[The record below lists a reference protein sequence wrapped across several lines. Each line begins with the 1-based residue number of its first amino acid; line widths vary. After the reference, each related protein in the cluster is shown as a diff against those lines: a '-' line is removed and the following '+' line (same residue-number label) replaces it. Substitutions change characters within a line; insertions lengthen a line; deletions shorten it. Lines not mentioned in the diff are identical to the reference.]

1 MSDRKY
7 AGQRP
12 PAMDPAWLAAEV
24 RRRVSP
30 GRFAHVEGVVQAA
43 AELARRWGVA
53 EDKAVLAAWLHDV
66 AKELPQDT
74 LLKLA
79 ERFGIIFDDEMAH
92 MPHLWHAP
100 VGAELARREFGVGDP
115 DVLAAVR
122 HHPTGRAGMSRLER
136 IVFLADLIEP
146 GRSFP
151 GVDELRRLSM
161 EDLDAALLAAY
172 DGLIRYVLDKGGLL
186 HSDTVAARNEILLRR
201 S

>member
-1 MSDRKY
+1 
-7 AGQRP
+7 
-12 PAMDPAWLAAEV
+12 MDPAGLAAEV

-79 ERFGIIFDDEMAH
+79 DRFGIIFDDEMAH

-100 VGAELARREFGVGDP
+100 VGRSWRGGSSASAIRTCWRPFATTPRG
-115 DVLAAVR
+115 
-122 HHPTGRAGMSRLER
+122 GRACHRWS
-136 IVFLADLIEP
+136 AS
-146 GRSFP
+146 SFWP
-151 GVDELRRLSM
+151 
-161 EDLDAALLAAY
+161 
-172 DGLIRYVLDKGGLL
+172 
-186 HSDTVAARNEILLRR
+186 T
-201 S
+201 

>member
-1 MSDRKY
+1 MS
-7 AGQRP
+7 P
-12 PAMDPAWLAAEV
+12 
-24 RRRVSP
+24 
-30 GRFAHVEGVVQAA
+30 
-43 AELARRWGVA
+43 
-53 EDKAVLAAWLHDV
+53 
-66 AKELPQDT
+66 
-74 LLKLA
+74 
-79 ERFGIIFDDEMAH
+79 
-92 MPHLWHAP
+92 
-100 VGAELARREFGVGDP
+100 
-115 DVLAAVR
+115 
-122 HHPTGRAGMSRLER
+122 LER

>member
-1 MSDRKY
+1 MRAKGRPRWTRRGWPRKC
-7 AGQRP
+7 GGGCRP
-12 PAMDPAWLAAEV
+12 GASPTWRASCRP
-24 RRRVSP
+24 RRSWP
-30 GRFAHVEGVVQAA
+30 GA
-43 AELARRWGVA
+43 
-53 EDKAVLAAWLHDV
+53 AAWLHDV

-100 VGAELARREFGVGDP
+100 VAAELARREFGVSDP

-122 HHPTGRAGMSRLER
+122 HHPTGRAGMSPLER

-151 GVDELRRLSM
+151 GVDELRRLST